1 MESGSEAVAHMVE
14 SYDAII
20 IGAGSVGLPIGF
32 FLTLEGWKVLV
43 IDKAPSAGQGQ
54 NKAAIGGVRATHSD
68 PAKIMLCL
76 KSLEIFSTWKDI
88 YGTDIGWV
96 PGGYAFPV
104 YREEDE
110 KLLKAILPIQK
121 DFGLDIDWISPE
133 ELKRLIPGINE
144 NGLRG
149 GTYSPGDGQVS
160 PLMAAAAFW
169 KESRDRGA
177 VFKFGEVVE
186 ELILESG
193 KIKGVRTDNGTYYA
207 DVVVNAAG
215 ADAKEIGA
223 MAGLDIPVTPESHEA
238 GISAPMERFF
248 EPLIV
253 DIRPGPEGKTKNFYF
268 GQNDRGQ
275 VIFCY
280 TPIEPIIGKNR
291 AVTSEF
297 LPVIARRLI
306 DLIPRLKNM
315 LIRRTWR
322 GLYPMTPD
330 GVIILDRVKEVE
342 GLYLAVGMCGQGFML
357 GPGVGYNMAKLIS
370 TGKPAIDEDV
380 FKSLSFYRDFYSGQG
395 ETLR

>member
-1 MESGSEAVAHMVE
+1 
-14 SYDAII
+14 
-20 IGAGSVGLPIGF
+20 
-32 FLTLEGWKVLV
+32 
-43 IDKAPSAGQGQ
+43 
-54 NKAAIGGVRATHSD
+54 
-68 PAKIMLCL
+68 
-76 KSLEIFSTWKDI
+76 
-88 YGTDIGWV
+88 
-96 PGGYAFPV
+96 
-104 YREEDE
+104 
-110 KLLKAILPIQK
+110 
-121 DFGLDIDWISPE
+121 
-133 ELKRLIPGINE
+133 
-144 NGLRG
+144 
-149 GTYSPGDGQVS
+149 
-160 PLMAAAAFW
+160 MAAAAFW